1 MSGNVMKV
9 SAWFMVVLAIVL
21 GIYAYKLTKEASST
35 APTEPQTIVQTVPA
49 PDAPYKAIIAVKPV
63 APDLP
68 IPKDAVSLKPVWVMP
83 EGGFE
88 RIDALAGRIPTQ
100 AIDVGE
106 PVLEKHFLIGSVMSQ
121 KLEPGQR
128 AVAVRISEE
137 TGVGGYPQPG
147 DSVDVLLFLP
157 DDKEN
162 ENSQA
167 RVLLERVK
175 VLAMG
180 TRVSGPE
187 GQGKPNQSARTAVLS
202 VPEAKALE
210 LMLGASAGEIRL
222 SLHAAEKAEQLAMA
236 APSGGT
242 PAEPEPSA
250 GEEEPAASAA
260 AEPQVLTL
268 KQFAEVPKAVTQKP
282 ANRVAARPRVVIYR
296 GGQRETVPCCR

>member
-1 MSGNVMKV
+1 MKV

-21 GIYAYKLTKEASST
+21 GIYAYKLTKEAAT
-35 APTEPQTIVQTVPA
+35 PAPAEPQTIVQTVPA
-49 PDAPYKAIIAVKPV
+49 PEAPYQAVIAVKPIV
-63 APDLP
+63 PELP
-68 IPKDAVSLKPVWVMP
+68 IPADAVSLKPVWVMP
-83 EGGFE
+83 AGGFE

-100 AIDVGE
+100 PIDVGE
-106 PVLEKHFLIGSVMSQ
+106 PVLEKHFLVGSVLSQ

-128 AVAVRISEE
+128 AVALQISEE

-147 DSVDVLLFLP
+147 DFVDVLLFLP

-167 RVLLERVK
+167 RLLLERVK

-180 TRVSGPE
+180 TQVSGPQ

-222 SLHAAEKAEQLAMA
+222 SLHAAKEAEQLAMA
-236 APSGGT
+236 APVGEAA
-242 PAEPEPSA
+242 AEPKPPAA
-250 GEEEPAASAA
+250 GEGKPAPAA

-268 KQFAEVPKAVTQKP
+268 KEFAEVPKTATQKP
-282 ANRVAARPRVVIYR
+282 ANRVAATPRVVIYR